1 MTAQQR
7 SARSRAIGGYGE
19 HVAASHLTTAG
30 MVVLDRNGR
39 CDLGEIDLVLRDGD
53 TLVICEVK
61 TRTTVDFGSPLEA
74 VDEAKLDR
82 LVLLGDRW
90 RSEHAVSPRDV
101 RVDLVSVLR
110 STRGRAV
117 VEHLKGVA

>member
-7 SARSRAIGGYGE
+7 RAIGGYGE
-19 HVAASHLTTAG
+19 NVAARHLVEHG
-30 MVVLDRNGR
+30 MVLIDANWR
-39 CDLGEIDLVLRDGD
+39 CNLGEIDLVLHDGD

-61 TRTTVDFGSPLEA
+61 TRTTVDYGDPLEA

-90 RSEHAVSPRDV
+90 VADHDAHPADV

-110 STRGRAV
+110 SRQGAAV
-117 VEHLKGVA
+117 VEHVEGVA